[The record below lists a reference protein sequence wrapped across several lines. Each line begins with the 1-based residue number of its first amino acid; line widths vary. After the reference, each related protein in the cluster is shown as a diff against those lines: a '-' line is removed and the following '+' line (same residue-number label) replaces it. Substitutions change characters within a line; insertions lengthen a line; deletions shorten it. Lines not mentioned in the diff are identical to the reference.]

1 LINLSISFP
10 MQEPFEIRQLRYF
23 LEVADA
29 GNFSRAAKRL
39 GVSQPAVSQQMRD
52 LEASLRT
59 VLFQRKGK
67 RVSPTPAG
75 LHFQEHARAILRQI
89 EKSLQELSSGPG
101 ELEGTLRVGVIPYLN
116 VALMP
121 TLLGRFNRE
130 HPGIDLSILEISST
144 DIETGLEEGQM
155 DVGLGWVTRH
165 SPNLRY
171 EHLCN
176 EKFTVVVGETHVW
189 AKRRQIELSELHGQ
203 RVVQLPDTYV
213 MRRMTD
219 EICRNHR
226 IRPHTI
232 AEINSIEMVLRVL
245 EPLKA
250 VALMPRISLRGAE
263 DLNLKSIRLEG
274 RDLGLEIGLLR
285 LVDSET
291 NSAVAAFTKLAK
303 LTVPKMIAGIA

>member
-1 LINLSISFP
+1 
-10 MQEPFEIRQLRYF
+10 MQEAFEIRQLRYF

-52 LEASLRT
+52 LEASLRA
-59 VLFQRKGK
+59 VLFQRRGK
-67 RVSPTPAG
+67 RISLTSAG
-75 LHFQEHARAILRQI
+75 LLFQEHARAILRQI
-89 EKSLQELSSGPG
+89 EKSLQELSSEPG

-121 TLLGRFNRE
+121 TLLGRFNQE

-144 DIETGLEEGQM
+144 NIETGLEEGQM

-165 SPNLRY
+165 SPNLHY

-176 EKFTVVVGETHVW
+176 EKFTVIVAQAHAW
-189 AKRRQIELSELHGQ
+189 AKRRSVELSELHRQ
-203 RVVQLPDTYV
+203 RLVQLPETYV

-219 EICRNHR
+219 EVCRNHR
-226 IRPHTI
+226 IRPRTV
-232 AEINSIEMVLRVL
+232 AEINSIEMILRAL
-245 EPLKA
+245 EPLNA
-250 VALMPRISLRGAE
+250 VALMPQISLRGAE
-263 DLNLKSIRLEG
+263 SLNLKSIRLEGG

-303 LTVPKMIAGIA
+303 SVVPKMIKERPKSLRPSS

>member
-1 LINLSISFP
+1 

-23 LEVADA
+23 LEVGDA

-52 LEASLRT
+52 LEAGLGT

-67 RVSPTPAG
+67 RVSLTPAG
-75 LHFQEHARAILRQI
+75 LRFQEHARAILRQI
-89 EKSLQELSSGPG
+89 EKSLQELSCAPG

-121 TLLGRFNRE
+121 TLLARFNQE
-130 HPGIDLSILEISST
+130 HPGVDLSILEISST

-176 EKFTVVVGETHVW
+176 EQFTVVVGETHAW
-189 AKRRQIELSELHGQ
+189 AKRRQIELSELHRQ
-203 RVVQLPDTYV
+203 RLVQLPDTYV

-226 IRPHTI
+226 IRPRTI
-232 AEINSIEMVLRVL
+232 AEINSIEMVLRAL
-245 EPLKA
+245 EPLNA

-263 DLNLKSIRLEG
+263 GLNLKSIRLEG

-285 LVDSET
+285 LVDSGT

-303 LTVPKMIAGIA
+303 SMVPEMIREPSKPPRPSN